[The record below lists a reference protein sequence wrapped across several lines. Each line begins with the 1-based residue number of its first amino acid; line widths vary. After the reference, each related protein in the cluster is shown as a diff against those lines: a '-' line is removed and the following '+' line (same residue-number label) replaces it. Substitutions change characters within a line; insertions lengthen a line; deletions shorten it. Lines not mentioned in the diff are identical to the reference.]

1 MKMRQVSPHRSQ
13 STPSSIPVHLRNI
26 ASSTEGGSLTLDG
39 VSSTIPIDGDDG
51 CLSVLI
57 LAANS
62 EGKQVL
68 YLTEA
73 ETI

>member
-1 MKMRQVSPHRSQ
+1 MKIQKVSPYFSQ
-13 STPSSIPVHLRNI
+13 TTPSSIPVHLRNI
-26 ASSTEGGSLTLDG
+26 ASTTEGGSLTLDG

-51 CLSVLI
+51 CLSVLV

-68 YLTEA
+68 YLTKT